1 MTFAAT
7 AGSSR
12 SSAAT
17 TGSSRSSAATAG
29 SSRSSAA
36 TAASSNGSICSPI
49 VGGVGGCSRRRNV
62 TAVKYRTANS
72 RMNTTAGTAISTAAK
87 LLNSIQHIHVLQTQ
101 QQICNLSTTCTKSNE
116 QTQQQICNLST
127 TCTKSNEQ
135 TTPSFLVNQHANSSD
150 THRMPPPVQTQNT
163 TTGTPKYSSA
173 HSSNLRFFSPSHH
186 FLSFNGDTNSR
197 RLLSSDTTGS
207 STGS

>member
-1 MTFAAT
+1 MLQCFSRYRISAVAVATTHQLVRRAVSVAPAMTF
-7 AGSSR
+7 
-12 SSAAT
+12 
-17 TGSSRSSAATAG
+17 AATAG

-101 QQICNLSTTCTKSNE
+101 QQIC
-116 QTQQQICNLST
+116 
-127 TCTKSNEQ
+127 
-135 TTPSFLVNQHANSSD
+135 
-150 THRMPPPVQTQNT
+150 
-163 TTGTPKYSSA
+163 
-173 HSSNLRFFSPSHH
+173 
-186 FLSFNGDTNSR
+186 
-197 RLLSSDTTGS
+197 
-207 STGS
+207 